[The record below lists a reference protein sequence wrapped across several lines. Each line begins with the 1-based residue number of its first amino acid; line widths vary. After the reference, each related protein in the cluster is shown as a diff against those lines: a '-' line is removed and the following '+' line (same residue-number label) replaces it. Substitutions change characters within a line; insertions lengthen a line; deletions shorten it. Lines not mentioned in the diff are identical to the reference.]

1 VRARRW
7 LIILFRIFDPG
18 HQETARRM
26 NTVGA
31 AHKTSFTTS
40 SLRAFKEQVFVA
52 FKGFLMDGI
61 MELVTKDR
69 EGVLI
74 DR

>member
-1 VRARRW
+1 
-7 LIILFRIFDPG
+7 
-18 HQETARRM
+18 M

-40 SLRAFKEQVFVA
+40 SLRAFKEHVFVA

-74 DR
+74 DRLVE